1 MDAIGIKKNQRRTFL
16 LFIQRFYLDI
26 SAMSDPDYDHIV
38 VGAGI
43 NGLWTAYH
51 LASRGASVLLL
62 EKVSTTEITPL
73 PKSSSSSSSSL
84 HYSFKSSSSH
94 CLTPGEVPTVRAEA
108 FAGLTLTQVFNHH
121 LFAIKPDYDYH
132 HSAYPDP
139 SFQK

>member
-1 MDAIGIKKNQRRTFL
+1 
-16 LFIQRFYLDI
+16 
-26 SAMSDPDYDHIV
+26 MSDPDYDHIV
-38 VGAGI
+38 VGGGI

-62 EKVSTTEITPL
+62 EKVSTTEITL
-73 PKSSSSSSSSL
+73 FTQIIIIVVL
-84 HYSFKSSSSH
+84 IVTLLFQILASSSH
-94 CLTPGEVPTVRAEA
+94 CPTPGEVPTVRAEA

-139 SFQK
+139 GFQK